1 MNLGWLVLLSE
12 VMHISSVSFFWT
24 GPHEP
29 QINKSAGVLWLCWL
43 YILNSSWHHGLL
55 SLSLHSS
62 HGLYVYLSLTHAFSL
77 SPSLSLKC
85 LCVKLAQGLSLTS
98 FKLCLTVPRV
108 FLQAFFLIDDDVLYV
123 LHGQVVAEGIE
134 QDVFQ
139 LLQGDPLHVELQ
151 EDRETWGWFSNR
163 PFFSH
168 IGCPFWLEN
177 NRSFVHSC
185 DTTCDSSFSH
195 IK

>member
-1 MNLGWLVLLSE
+1 M
-12 VMHISSVSFFWT
+12 
-24 GPHEP
+24 
-29 QINKSAGVLWLCWL
+29 
-43 YILNSSWHHGLL
+43 
-55 SLSLHSS
+55 
-62 HGLYVYLSLTHAFSL
+62 
-77 SPSLSLKC
+77 
-85 LCVKLAQGLSLTS
+85 KLAQGLSLTS

-108 FLQAFFLIDDDVLYV
+108 FLQAFFLVDDDVLYV

-151 EDRETWGWFSNR
+151 EERETWGRFSNR
-163 PFFSH
+163 PFIFHFFFFLVS
-168 IGCPFWLEN
+168 
-177 NRSFVHSC
+177 NRSFVSC